1 MNQTHGFGGIQT
13 IGILKRTGT
22 RISKD
27 GTATVIK
34 ETIGFISS
42 RILSAKQVAIRLRGH
57 WCIENNLHWVKDV
70 VFLEDKQ
77 TVRLGNAPQIMSFIR
92 SMCISIFNI
101 CRLKSISDA
110 IHNLE
115 KNQSLH
121 SRFLQMAAIV

>member
-1 MNQTHGFGGIQT
+1 MN
-13 IGILKRTGT
+13 
-22 RISKD
+22 
-27 GTATVIK
+27 

-42 RILSAKQVAIRLRGH
+42 KVLSAKEVAKHLRGH

-92 SMCISIFNI
+92 SMCISVFNI
-101 CRLKSISDA
+101 CHLKSISDT

-115 KNQSLH
+115 KSQYLH
-121 SRFLQMAAIV
+121 SRFLHMAAIV